1 MHCLYI
7 EHVPTMQIWSLKI
20 FFQNVNTFIMLNENE
35 YALKVNW
42 MYLLSYLHRV
52 FTVENLNGML
62 SQC

>member
-35 YALKVNW
+35 YA
-42 MYLLSYLHRV
+42 
-52 FTVENLNGML
+52 F
-62 SQC
+62 